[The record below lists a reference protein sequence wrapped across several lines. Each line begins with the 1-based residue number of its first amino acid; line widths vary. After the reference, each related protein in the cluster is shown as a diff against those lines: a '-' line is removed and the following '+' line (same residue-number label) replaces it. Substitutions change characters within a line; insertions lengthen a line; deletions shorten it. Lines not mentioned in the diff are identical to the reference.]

1 MNCHRIEK
9 GTLRVQISS
18 PSDVPGSGEGSMPE
32 SEDVE
37 VERSYSAPRRS
48 LWLDLRSSRRGLGL
62 TTKVVYLMILSRI
75 ISSDEVKII
84 I

>member
-1 MNCHRIEK
+1 
-9 GTLRVQISS
+9 
-18 PSDVPGSGEGSMPE
+18 
-32 SEDVE
+32 
-37 VERSYSAPRRS
+37 
-48 LWLDLRSSRRGLGL
+48 LGL